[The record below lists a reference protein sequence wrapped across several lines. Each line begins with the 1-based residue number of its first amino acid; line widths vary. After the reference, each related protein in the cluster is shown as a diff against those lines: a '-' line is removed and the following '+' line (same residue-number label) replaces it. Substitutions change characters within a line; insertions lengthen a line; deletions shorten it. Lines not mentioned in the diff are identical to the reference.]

1 MSKEHSE
8 KENHSTHSSHSTQS
22 ATDLSAH
29 DLYFVCLHVANLV
42 VTCEGAGVAPQI
54 QRRLQRILDEL
65 IAEYDGALVERDD
78 LEARF
83 QK

>member
-1 MSKEHSE
+1 MTTEDSGNRK
-8 KENHSTHSSHSTQS
+8 HSTHSSHSTQS

-54 QRRLQRILDEL
+54 QRRLQRVLDEL

-83 QK
+83 RK